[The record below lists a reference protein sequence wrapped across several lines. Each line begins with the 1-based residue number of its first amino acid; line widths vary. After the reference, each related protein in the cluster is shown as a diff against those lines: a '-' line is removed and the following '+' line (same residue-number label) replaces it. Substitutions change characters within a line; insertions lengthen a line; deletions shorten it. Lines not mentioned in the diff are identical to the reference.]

1 MSLSTIQTIFQKLL
15 SVIESHEAELGKLDA
30 VAGDGDHGIGMVRG
44 LTAASRSLE
53 SEEVND
59 KSDGEAIAHAGA
71 AFSDAA
77 GGSSGALV
85 GIFIITI
92 GNHLSAE
99 PDTSGVHKAMQLGF
113 ERMKALG
120 KSEPGQKTMLDTLH
134 PFLAA
139 LEEAREQALP
149 QAWHSALPAAT
160 RGMESTKEMQ
170 AGKGRA
176 ARLGDRSQGH
186 ADPGAVSMHYMLQT
200 VGEVIAEGG

>member
-1 MSLSTIQTIFQKLL
+1 MSLATVQTIFQELL

-53 SEEVND
+53 ALD
-59 KSDGEAIAHAGA
+59 GKSDGEAIAHAGA

-99 PDTSGVHKAMQLGF
+99 VSTKKVHAAMQLGF

-134 PFLAA
+134 PFLEA
-139 LEEAREQALP
+139 LEEASEQDLP
-149 QAWHSALPAAT
+149 QAWQAALPAAT
-160 RGMESTKEMQ
+160 QGMESTKKMQ

-186 ADPGAVSMHYMLQT
+186 ADPGAVSMHYMLQK
-200 VGEVIAEGG
+200 VGEVLAKAK